1 MKKLNESQVVEVSN
15 FINVSPKRNYT
26 IFICLSAFL
35 FLTLNVFCQ
44 VPVSKLKLP
53 HNVDYDATTTTTT
66 GNRPSSIAIGDV
78 NGDGFNDYVVS
89 HSNDGAQEIA
99 LRFGNGDGTFSEPVE
114 INVGGRITDIALVD
128 MNFDGILDIVAA
140 NSDSKSITVLVGKGD
155 GTFLTPVNF
164 TPGEG
169 ITPTKFVVT
178 DFNYDS
184 INDIATINNNN
195 TVTIFMGQ
203 YDGTLINVDSY
214 AVGNNP
220 SFIIACSLNGDWKK
234 DLAIAN
240 YDDNSVSILLG
251 YGDGTFTPP
260 QTFNAGSGS
269 NPVSLGAVDVDKDG
283 DLDLLVA
290 KEVGDTITILLN
302 NKFGGF
308 NLSTKTIST
317 TSPKFILVADF
328 DYDKKQDFVVTDTT
342 GSVVTFFQSI
352 GNYFATG
359 VSSDA
364 GSTPVAIA
372 VGDLNGDDVIDVLVA
387 NQDSSDVSV
396 LINETPVALP
406 TSARGFEDNDIS
418 VTLNTT
424 DLIGLTY
431 NITKDPVHGTLS
443 GSAPN
448 LIYTPDPDYFG
459 SDSFKYNVSD
469 GEITSVE
476 AIANIVVVPVN
487 DAPSFTLINDKVTV
501 LEDVPQ
507 QIINNFARDI
517 LKGALNEKGQGLRFI
532 LENNNPS
539 LFRIQPYMTVLG
551 RLVFMPAKDAFGTA
565 TIRVT
570 LKDTGGTAND
580 GVDEAT
586 GEFTIDVLPVNDMP
600 TIKLGRSLTVNEDCG
615 LQTFEGW
622 ATGITPGPANES
634 DQSVEIILSTDNEN
648 LFATLPS
655 INPIDGTLTFEP
667 AANSNGYANVFVYVQ
682 DDGGIDNGGKDRTP
696 IKTFRITVRAVNDP
710 PSFDIVKDLIEL
722 PKIDTNLKE
731 YQIIKNIS
739 PGPGDEY
746 KQTVTF
752 QVLNNTN
759 MTMFYNQPRVSPQG
773 ILSFKGRGIAREVNL
788 IIKAVDS
795 GGVAYGGKNVY
806 TNEIPVTIRFT
817 EQ

>member
-1 MKKLNESQVVEVSN
+1 
-15 FINVSPKRNYT
+15 
-26 IFICLSAFL
+26 
-35 FLTLNVFCQ
+35 
-44 VPVSKLKLP
+44 
-53 HNVDYDATTTTTT
+53 
-66 GNRPSSIAIGDV
+66 
-78 NGDGFNDYVVS
+78 
-89 HSNDGAQEIA
+89 
-99 LRFGNGDGTFSEPVE
+99 
-114 INVGGRITDIALVD
+114 
-128 MNFDGILDIVAA
+128 
-140 NSDSKSITVLVGKGD
+140 
-155 GTFLTPVNF
+155 
-164 TPGEG
+164 
-169 ITPTKFVVT
+169 
-178 DFNYDS
+178 
-184 INDIATINNNN
+184 
-195 TVTIFMGQ
+195 
-203 YDGTLINVDSY
+203 
-214 AVGNNP
+214 
-220 SFIIACSLNGDWKK
+220 
-234 DLAIAN
+234 
-240 YDDNSVSILLG
+240 
-251 YGDGTFTPP
+251 
-260 QTFNAGSGS
+260 
-269 NPVSLGAVDVDKDG
+269 
-283 DLDLLVA
+283 
-290 KEVGDTITILLN
+290 
-302 NKFGGF
+302 
-308 NLSTKTIST
+308 
-317 TSPKFILVADF
+317 
-328 DYDKKQDFVVTDTT
+328 
-342 GSVVTFFQSI
+342 
-352 GNYFATG
+352 
-359 VSSDA
+359 
-364 GSTPVAIA
+364 
-372 VGDLNGDDVIDVLVA
+372 
-387 NQDSSDVSV
+387 
-396 LINETPVALP
+396 
-406 TSARGFEDNDIS
+406 
-418 VTLNTT
+418 
-424 DLIGLTY
+424 
-431 NITKDPVHGTLS
+431 
-443 GSAPN
+443 
-448 LIYTPDPDYFG
+448 
-459 SDSFKYNVSD
+459 
-469 GEITSVE
+469 
-476 AIANIVVVPVN
+476 PVN